1 MAVAGLEAEFV
12 AATANLLL
20 ATTAAATEEDELI
33 RVLRVVAA
41 AEELVFGVLGM
52 LLEAEKPALEPA
64 FVLKVGIVLEA
75 KLVLGVLEMLLEAKA
90 ALKLA

>member
-1 MAVAGLEAEFV
+1 MAVAGVEAEFV

-52 LLEAEKPALEPA
+52 LLEAEKPALELT
-64 FVLKVGIVLEA
+64 FWLKLEA
-75 KLVLGVLEMLLEAKA
+75 TLDAE
-90 ALKLA
+90 LA